1 MVLVQHR
8 MSNRMMKR
16 LLQKCNDA
24 DDADDEDTTIIMIET
39 DGID

>member
-1 MVLVQHR
+1 
-8 MSNRMMKR
+8 MKR